1 MTTEENKKKQAM
13 VTPQQ
18 SGPQDKPKQENNV
31 DLMHMLSAMLLGNS
45 SPVERYNVEE
55 LLINDNPTSMEPV
68 ASPRKV

>member
-13 VTPQQ
+13 VTPQR

-45 SPVERYNVEE
+45 SPVERYKVEE
-55 LLINDNPTSMEPV
+55 HQ
-68 ASPRKV
+68 